1 MHQPIHRAHPKSD
14 AGQDASTTGVAAKY
28 NLGWDAVRRF
38 DKEQLE
44 ALFKDVSIRDLRII
58 AVDEIAIHKGQ
69 RYATIFIN
77 YNYNYETR
85 QVFAVAEGKTKEAV
99 ESVFQVLVDR
109 GLKDQINA
117 VACDK
122 NAAYHTVVK
131 KFLPKAEIV
140 FDQFHVIQRL
150 SADVLKEAR
159 QVQSKEVEE
168 EFGKKSDE
176 AKKAR
181 KILRTAAWDLVMPE
195 HAITPAIRNCESKS
209 L

>member
-1 MHQPIHRAHPKSD
+1 MR
-14 AGQDASTTGVAAKY
+14 GQDASTTGVAAKY

-58 AVDEIAIHKGQ
+58 AA
-69 RYATIFIN
+69 
-77 YNYNYETR
+77 
-85 QVFAVAEGKTKEAV
+85 
-99 ESVFQVLVDR
+99 
-109 GLKDQINA
+109 
-117 VACDK
+117 ACDM
-122 NAAYHTVVK
+122 NAAYHTVDK

-140 FDQFHVIQRL
+140 FDQFHVIQRQ

-195 HAITPAIRNCESKS
+195 HAITPAIRERLEEIRRANNLMSTMLPLADMVRCIWHS
-209 L
+209 